1 MSKVVLH
8 FEAPITTIIILLA
21 DQITVIEE
29 LNEFLTS
36 IYIYYA
42 NAWSQIHLCTPE
54 GGGGGSCSLG
64 TDIFAWVYK

>member
-36 IYIYYA
+36 IYKYYA

-54 GGGGGSCSLG
+54 GGGGAVAGLG